1 MIQGTGRKLYQFR
14 RQDLAFISER
24 TNIGIMFWKRVQ
36 LEGSQYS
43 QVLGCMNLGID
54 WTPEGGMDR
63 DSGNK
68 VGNQRVFITVSKQ

>member
-1 MIQGTGRKLYQFR
+1 M
-14 RQDLAFISER
+14 
-24 TNIGIMFWKRVQ
+24 Q

-63 DSGNK
+63 DSGNE
-68 VGNQRVFITVSKQ
+68 VGNQRLFITVSEQ